1 MLGLDQA
8 IRAVG
13 DRWSLLVLAALLDGE
28 RRYGE
33 LQAAVPGISSNVLAS
48 RLAALEGAGL
58 VRSEPYSERPL
69 RVSYALTDAGREL
82 RTAIEA
88 LAAWGERQPEPQ
100 RHAARAALA
109 LPAATRRWRAPAM
122 APFADPRSLVRTEH
136 RVPIVTVQQPDGE
149 PDPLRRSAEQ
159 PARVR
164 PRWRRTGERL

>member
-88 LAAWGERQPEPQ
+88 LAAWGERQPEPVHGFCGTPLEL
-100 RHAARAALA
+100 RWHCPTCDETLA
-109 LPAATRRWRAPAM
+109 TAGEGED
-122 APFADPRSLVRTEH
+122 PFADPRSL
-136 RVPIVTVQQPDGE
+136 
-149 PDPLRRSAEQ
+149 LA
-159 PARVR
+159 
-164 PRWRRTGERL
+164 

>member
-58 VRSEPYSERPL
+58 IRSEPYSRRPL

-100 RHAARAALA
+100 HALCGTPLELRWHCPACDETLATAAEGED
-109 LPAATRRWRAPAM
+109 
-122 APFADPRSLVRTEH
+122 PFADPHSL
-136 RVPIVTVQQPDGE
+136 
-149 PDPLRRSAEQ
+149 LA
-159 PARVR
+159 
-164 PRWRRTGERL
+164 

>member
-88 LAAWGERQPEPQ
+88 LAAWGERQPEPL
-100 RHAARAALA
+100 HGSAAPRSSCAGTARL
-109 LPAATRRWRAPAM
+109 RRDAGDGRRRRD
-122 APFADPRSLVRTEH
+122 PFADPRSL
-136 RVPIVTVQQPDGE
+136 
-149 PDPLRRSAEQ
+149 LA
-159 PARVR
+159 
-164 PRWRRTGERL
+164 

>member
-100 RHAARAALA
+100 HGVLRHPARAALA
-109 LPAATRRWRAPAM
+109 LP
-122 APFADPRSLVRTEH
+122 D
-136 RVPIVTVQQPDGE
+136 
-149 PDPLRRSAEQ
+149 LRRDAGHRRRRRG
-159 PARVR
+159 PVR
-164 PRWRRTGERL
+164 RPP

>member
-88 LAAWGERQPEPQ
+88 LAAWGERQPEPRARVL
-100 RHAARAALA
+100 RHSARAALA
-109 LPAATRRWRAPAM
+109 LPDVRRDAG
-122 APFADPRSLVRTEH
+122 H
-136 RVPIVTVQQPDGE
+136 RRRGRGPV
-149 PDPLRRSAEQ
+149 RRS
-159 PARVR
+159 P
-164 PRWRRTGERL
+164 

>member
-58 VRSEPYSERPL
+58 VHSEPYSERPL

-100 RHAARAALA
+100 HAICGTPLELRWHCPACDETLA
-109 LPAATRRWRAPAM
+109 TAGRRRGPVRRPA
-122 APFADPRSLVRTEH
+122 
-136 RVPIVTVQQPDGE
+136 
-149 PDPLRRSAEQ
+149 Q
-159 PARVR
+159 PARA
-164 PRWRRTGERL
+164 